1 MFHKFQGKRIKR
13 KQAVA
18 VALLFNTF
26 LWYYLG
32 RLTITKIGSAFSDS
46 SFESLLL
53 TLAYSSSII
62 ASAIA
67 GSVLSKR
74 FPRSRFFNVWLILGV
89 AASLYSAIPL
99 SFSLLATL
107 ISACVLGTSLG
118 LGMPLCL
125 AYFSESISIEN
136 RGKIGGLTL
145 FGTFFSTPFIFMG
158 ISGLDLL
165 SNALFLAVWRAW
177 CLPLLFL
184 AAKKEVPSEPD
195 VKKVPSF
202 TSVLRNRTFSLY
214 FLAWLMFAFVN
225 NFEAVAVN
233 LTIGQF
239 RFFIKIIEP
248 AVAGFSTL
256 VAGAISD
263 WIGRKRVLIFG
274 FVSLGIAY
282 ATIGLL
288 PQMWFSWLFYFIID
302 GAAIGSLWILFTIVL
317 WGDISRDGSE
327 KYYAIGEAPFFL
339 TEIFSLLLAPSL
351 ALIPEGSTFSLA
363 SFFLFLAVLPLLFAP
378 ETLPEKRIKDREL
391 KMYVEKAMKVKEKY
405 A

>member
-1 MFHKFQGKRIKR
+1 
-13 KQAVA
+13 
-18 VALLFNTF
+18 
-26 LWYYLG
+26 
-32 RLTITKIGSAFSDS
+32 
-46 SFESLLL
+46 
-53 TLAYSSSII
+53 
-62 ASAIA
+62 
-67 GSVLSKR
+67 
-74 FPRSRFFNVWLILGV
+74 
-89 AASLYSAIPL
+89 
-99 SFSLLATL
+99 
-107 ISACVLGTSLG
+107 
-118 LGMPLCL
+118 
-125 AYFSESISIEN
+125 
-136 RGKIGGLTL
+136 
-145 FGTFFSTPFIFMG
+145 
-158 ISGLDLL
+158 
-165 SNALFLAVWRAW
+165 
-177 CLPLLFL
+177 
-184 AAKKEVPSEPD
+184 
-195 VKKVPSF
+195 
-202 TSVLRNRTFSLY
+202 
-214 FLAWLMFAFVN
+214 MFAFVN